1 MATAKGLYPEG
12 FSGRVGNLVCYQ
24 WRGKCCVRSMPT
36 HYSDAQTEHQ
46 LAQRALFKAMVGF
59 ARHARVVLRQ
69 GLRTAS
75 VNAHITEYNYFM
87 RINKGCFAIVDGGLE
102 VDYENLVL
110 ADGPVAPV
118 AFGAPR
124 LLDDTTITID
134 FEKNPL
140 HRVVSPDDCVYLA
153 AYCPELGD
161 FDLSAGALRR
171 SNQLTMSLN
180 PYWAGRE
187 VHLWGFVVD
196 SKGRASMSQYLGCG
210 TLSVDEAEEESQT
223 PIDEEFAS
231 TEGDTI
237 STADRR
243 GGRSS
248 SAGPRSGDVPLPA
261 W

>member
-1 MATAKGLYPEG
+1 MATTKGLFPEG
-12 FSGRVGNLVCYQ
+12 FSGRVGNLVYYQ

-46 LAQRALFKAMVGF
+46 LAQRALF
-59 ARHARVVLRQ
+59 
-69 GLRTAS
+69 
-75 VNAHITEYNYFM
+75 NYFM

-102 VDYENLVL
+102 VDYENLIM

-124 LLDDTTITID
+124 LLDDTTISID

-210 TLSVDEAEEESQT
+210 TLSVDEAEEEAQT
-223 PIDEEFAS
+223 PIDEELAS

-243 GGRSS
+243 EGRSN